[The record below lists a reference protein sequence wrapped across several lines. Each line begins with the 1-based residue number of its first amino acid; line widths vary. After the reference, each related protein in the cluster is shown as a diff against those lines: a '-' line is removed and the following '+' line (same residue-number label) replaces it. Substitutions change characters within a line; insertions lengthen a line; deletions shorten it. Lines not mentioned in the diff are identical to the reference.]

1 MEVTEE
7 GDAVSQSVNGLKQS
21 AGQKGLTVCGS
32 FHGWC
37 FCVNVGNVY
46 ADRGA
51 TGAVWGRG
59 WGWLT
64 MMWRTG
70 CINKLPY
77 SKLSTVTEPRGWS
90 RRGKGGEVVSKG
102 GGLLCGDNFHLFFSP
117 TILHLLQGLFFS

>member
-102 GGLLCGDNFHLFFSP
+102 GVFSVV
-117 TILHLLQGLFFS
+117 TISTSSFL